1 MTLKKLV
8 FDFFIALR
16 YFRGKNNL
24 VFIKIMNYISI
35 IGVAIGVTTLI
46 IVLGVMNGFDDY
58 LQSKIIGVNSHI
70 TVMPVVGKY
79 QNNNPEILDK
89 INKTTGVILT
99 SPIFLDNVLLR
110 SEYGSFAVAI
120 KGVIP
125 ELDKQITNIY
135 SSLIEGGEKFDRGE
149 EGLFIGVYLAKRLG
163 VSVGDE
169 ITVIPAQIT
178 YSAFGI
184 MPSIKKFKILGI
196 FKTGM
201 FEYDNSFAYS
211 HLSVIQ
217 SLFKKNNA
225 ITGYEVKIQDIH
237 NAENIAKKIT
247 ETLNYELIAYSWIY
261 MNQNLFAALK
271 LEKLA
276 MFIILTLIIAVAAL
290 NIASSIIVL
299 IVIKTKEIGI
309 LRSLGVSQNSILR
322 IFLIKGLL
330 IGIIG
335 AVSGLIIGVIASFI
349 IQKYNITI
357 PGDVYYIEKL
367 PIQIQI
373 LDLVIICGTAVSICL
388 LTSIYP
394 AYRASKLNPI
404 EAIRNE

>member
-1 MTLKKLV
+1 
-8 FDFFIALR
+8 
-16 YFRGKNNL
+16 
-24 VFIKIMNYISI
+24 
-35 IGVAIGVTTLI
+35 
-46 IVLGVMNGFDDY
+46 
-58 LQSKIIGVNSHI
+58 
-70 TVMPVVGKY
+70 
-79 QNNNPEILDK
+79 
-89 INKTTGVILT
+89 
-99 SPIFLDNVLLR
+99 
-110 SEYGSFAVAI
+110 
-120 KGVIP
+120 
-125 ELDKQITNIY
+125 
-135 SSLIEGGEKFDRGE
+135 
-149 EGLFIGVYLAKRLG
+149 
-163 VSVGDE
+163 VGDE